1 MKNFALAR
9 DFSVTRTWYQHK
21 DIHKVTWLSPDNKIC
36 NQINHILVD
45 RRQRTNVWDVRNMR
59 SAEIESYHYLVRA
72 KIRLKMKRSEKTTKS
87 DIKKWDIDKLS
98 QKDIKE
104 EFIKQITAKNTKYSI
119 ISGKYKW
126 NMDQDLKKGI
136 N

>member
-1 MKNFALAR
+1 
-9 DFSVTRTWYQHK
+9 
-21 DIHKVTWLSPDNKIC
+21 
-36 NQINHILVD
+36 
-45 RRQRTNVWDVRNMR
+45 
-59 SAEIESYHYLVRA
+59 
-72 KIRLKMKRSEKTTKS
+72 MKRSEKTTKS